1 MWCGMGEGGVRVR
14 VWAVADREGLRRV
27 FGGASARVRVFNF
40 NLLIGLSAARQM
52 RGYDVA
58 KGKEM
63 RVTMWQCRG
72 LARILQKYKCGC
84 GGLTRL
90 CREMRKK

>member
-40 NLLIGLSAARQM
+40 NLSISLSAVRQM

-58 KGKEM
+58 KENEDDNVAVSRTGTDFAE
-63 RVTMWQCRG
+63 V
-72 LARILQKYKCGC
+72 
-84 GGLTRL
+84 
-90 CREMRKK
+90 